1 MNCTQTLPGCDRD
14 TCILV
19 AMSVCMESG
28 EWVHYANED
37 PLVTWAT
44 EALPCRPGVTGQ
56 AGQRDGILIGDFHFH
71 CELPLKQKHLQI
83 QGGLHPSLLDPL
95 HI

>member
-1 MNCTQTLPGCDRD
+1 
-14 TCILV
+14 
-19 AMSVCMESG
+19 MSVCMESG
-28 EWVHYANED
+28 EWVHYANER

-44 EALPCRPGVTGQ
+44 EALPCVDPGSPTGQ
-56 AGQRDGILIGDFHFH
+56 AGPRDGILIDDFHFH